1 MLETAYRAADEDL
14 GYIKRMRSCPSLQ
27 KTETVVQS
35 SDVFKGRF
43 TTRVVFLRR
52 RTKNPRLLRTPHV
65 ARCPPHALQRG
76 PSSGT
81 AGRPGPCGRA
91 QGRPPSRP
99 ARLSPAASPA
109 RPPARPQHRG
119 PARSPAGRAA
129 MGAACH
135 YRRPLLPL
143 LLLAAAWGPCFSG
156 QLRSPQ
162 RRWPVPYR

>member
-1 MLETAYRAADEDL
+1 MLETAYRAADKDF
-14 GYIKRMRSCPSLQ
+14 GCVKRMRSCPGLQ

-43 TTRVVFLRR
+43 STRLVFLRR

-65 ARCPPHALQRG
+65 AGCRLT
-76 PSSGT
+76 PSS
-81 AGRPGPCGRA
+81 AGLR
-91 QGRPPSRP
+91 RPP
-99 ARLSPAASPA
+99 PAAPSPVGGRRGGLLPA
-109 RPPARPQHRG
+109 QPASAPPLPLPARPQHRG

-129 MGAACH
+129 MGAARH
-135 YRRPLLPL
+135 YRRPLLLL

-156 QLRSPQ
+156 ELRSPH